1 MAPTI
6 PNYVAFNVPVLK
18 GSSNWNE
25 WHEKFLRVTC
35 AINPIYWDIFAGKV
49 GPPNNT
55 DCNLNMHHGEAA
67 MNDDSAMHLSIKEAL
82 GQIPGLEVPD
92 KEVCMQYD
100 AALKQWSRSV
110 SEAREY
116 LLFALD
122 RQPSL
127 HIKGISDAREAYL
140 KLEKAYSS
148 LHAQP
153 HVYAWQEWLD
163 IRYKGTQES
172 PEDFVSRFKK
182 ALQGLKDQGIQV
194 GLGVEIAQFQAAIMQ
209 NPECQHLVNTLRID
223 PQNFGDKGS
232 VYASFI
238 QDQTQELA
246 LSM

>member
-1 MAPTI
+1 MAPTV

-35 AINPIYWDIFAGKV
+35 AINPLYWDIFAGKL
-49 GPPNNT
+49 GPPKNT
-55 DCNLNMHHGEAA
+55 DFLNMHHRRAA
-67 MNDDSAMHLSIKEAL
+67 TKDDSAMHLSIQEAL
-82 GQIPGLEVPD
+82 GQVPEIQVPD

-100 AALKQWSRSV
+100 AALQQWSRSV

-122 RQPSL
+122 RQPGL
-127 HIKGISDAREAYL
+127 TIQGISDAREAYL
-140 KLEKAYSS
+140 ELEKAYSS

-153 HVYAWQEWLD
+153 LVYAWQEWLD
-163 IRYKGTQES
+163 IRYQGTQES
-172 PEDFVSRFKK
+172 PEGFVSRFKK
-182 ALQGLKDQGIQV
+182 ALQGIKAQEIQV
-194 GLGVEIAQFQAAIMQ
+194 SLGVEIAQFQAAIMQ

-223 PQNFGDKGS
+223 PQNFGDTDS

-238 QDQTQELA
+238 QEQTQELT